1 MGRRLSKEVSLAICS
16 RDSEE
21 NYRWLQ
27 DHLENKMFHH
37 TKVVVHP
44 VYISNNASEFY
55 KVAPRHDFAI
65 LYHTKKRGRVNVTN
79 VTDSLY
85 DQELRYLHDKLGK
98 KSVVVVIDDLEESG
112 DHDKNRIQSAQ
123 EDLHKYAC
131 NLFLFSTTDKNH
143 INGQRR
149 VQGGVADKLKAL
161 KKEIKTGR
169 RKAKRRKSTKE
180 RYFTRGSVPDGLDRA
195 TCVQPP
201 DPSCLH

>member
-1 MGRRLSKEVSLAICS
+1 MGVRLSRKEVSLAICS

-21 NYRWLQ
+21 NYRWLK
-27 DHLENKMFHH
+27 DHVENKMFQH

-44 VYISNNASEFY
+44 VYISNNANEFY

-98 KSVVVVIDDLEESG
+98 KKVVVVIDDLEESG
-112 DHDKNRIQSAQ
+112 DHEKNRIQSAQ

-131 NLFLFSTTDKNH
+131 NLFLFTTTDKIH
-143 INGQRR
+143 INGQGMA
-149 VQGGVADKLKAL
+149 QGRVADKLKAL

-169 RKAKRRKSTKE
+169 TAKRGKRIKFPSSRRT
-180 RYFTRGSVPDGLDRA
+180 
-195 TCVQPP
+195 QPAEP
-201 DPSCLH
+201 TGDHHRQ